1 MIAIP
6 IWATGDGT
14 GLLPGLVTRA
24 VGLGSPMCLA
34 LAVRLAARWLSA
46 VVETEDYTMSCQ
58 ENFFKQLRERGF
70 RLTPQR
76 EMVLSVM
83 HQIEGFATVEE
94 IYEKVE
100 TLSSSVDVS
109 TVYRNLELL
118 QDFHL
123 VASVDPGDGQRRY
136 QLIGVHGA
144 HLHLVCRSCGAVIGA
159 DLEPF
164 RPLISY
170 LKEQHGFEV
179 DLEHMS
185 IPGLCGECHTTHD
198 DAVGRGRMQTSI
210 RTAS

>member
-1 MIAIP
+1 
-6 IWATGDGT
+6 
-14 GLLPGLVTRA
+14 
-24 VGLGSPMCLA
+24 
-34 LAVRLAARWLSA
+34 
-46 VVETEDYTMSCQ
+46 MSC
-58 ENFFKQLRERGF
+58 EEEFFKQLRGRGF

-100 TLSSSVDVS
+100 TLSACVDVS

-123 VASVDPGDGQRRY
+123 VASVDAGDGQRRY

-144 HLHLVCRSCGAVIGA
+144 HLHLACRSCGAVIGA

-185 IPGLCGECHTTHD
+185 IPGMCRTCSSAHD
-198 DAVGRGRMQTSI
+198 DATDAGGVQ
-210 RTAS
+210 ASKGTEN